1 MNRRKF
7 LSQTGLI
14 TAGTL
19 LIPSFIRASVGLELS
34 KISKKRL
41 VVIQLS
47 GGNDGLNTIIPY
59 GIDEYYLNRKNIG
72 ILKNETLKIDD
83 QFGFHPSLTKTSA
96 LHKNGMLSII
106 NSVGYP
112 NPNRS
117 HFRSM
122 DIWHSGSNSNEYI
135 SSGWLGRY
143 LDNHCSSAHQG
154 IELNGSLSLALKGE
168 NNSGIA
174 FTNPNTL
181 YKTIK
186 GDFYDGLASPQSKNK
201 ELNYLYKV
209 FDDTVNSAK
218 YIYDQHH
225 LKTNNFDYGKGQF
238 SNHLKEIATL
248 LKSGIE
254 TPVFYTSLGGF
265 DTHVN
270 QINSQQRLLAELD
283 SGLGNFVANLEKE
296 NLMDDTCILV
306 FSEFG
311 RRLNENASRGTDHGA
326 ANALFVIDK
335 DLSNKAHQYNQ
346 IDLINLEDGDPKYK
360 YDFRSVY
367 QEILN
372 KVLKV
377 PSKDI
382 LGKEFS
388 SLELFK

>member
-19 LIPSFIRASVGLELS
+19 LIPSFIRASVGFELS

-59 GIDEYYLNRKNIG
+59 GLDEYYLNRKNIG

-83 QFGFHPSLTKTSA
+83 QFGFHPSLKKISA

-122 DIWHSGSNSNEYI
+122 DIWHSASGSDEYV

-143 LDNHCSSAHQG
+143 LDNHCGNAHQG

-186 GDFYDGLASPQSKNK
+186 GDFYDGLASTESKNN

-238 SNHLKEIATL
+238 SNNLKEIATL
-248 LKSGIE
+248 IKSGIE

-270 QINSQQRLLAELD
+270 QVNSQQRLLVELD
-283 SGLGNFVANLEKE
+283 NGLGSFVANLEKE
-296 NLMDDTCILV
+296 NLMDNTCILV

-335 DLSNKAHQYNQ
+335 DLSNKAQQYNQ
-346 IDLINLEDGDPKYK
+346 VDLTNLEDGDPKYK

-367 QEILN
+367 QEILD

-382 LGKEFS
+382 LGKEFN